1 MGARSATPAPSDGAS
16 APAPEI
22 PTPPTTPLARE
33 VEAYLEHLRLERGLS
48 PHTVSAY
55 RADLARLTAWAAGR
69 GAVRPVALDA
79 ALLEGYLAHLT
90 ARGLAPSSIARGIS
104 AARGFV
110 RHLLDAGDIGHDP
123 TVRLKAPRAS
133 RHLPDAL
140 SEAEVAGLLDPALEA
155 GPLGLRNVAIV
166 ELMYASG
173 LRVSETVG
181 LTLDGIDL
189 HQARVRVTG
198 KGDRERLVPM
208 GAMAVER
215 LFDYLRTARPA
226 LAKGR
231 PARHLF
237 ITARSGP
244 LTRQACW
251 YMIRRRALASG
262 IRAISPHTLRHT
274 FATHLLDHGA
284 DLRVVQTLLG
294 HADIGTTQIY
304 THVSRERLRDVH
316 RRFHPRG

>member
-1 MGARSATPAPSDGAS
+1 MGARSAIPAPPSTGA
-16 APAPEI
+16 AP
-22 PTPPTTPLARE
+22 PPTPLARE
-33 VEAYLEHLRLERGLS
+33 VAAYLEHLRLERGLS
-48 PHTVSAY
+48 PHTVAAY
-55 RADLARLTAWAAGR
+55 RADLERLAAWAARR
-69 GAVRPVALDA
+69 GVTDPDRLDA

-90 ARGLAPSSIARGIS
+90 AQGLAPSSIARGLS
-104 AARGFV
+104 AARGLV
-110 RHLLDAGDIGHDP
+110 RHLLDTGGIGHDP
-123 TVRLKAPRAS
+123 TVRLKAPKAW

-140 SEAEVAGLLDPALEA
+140 SEADVERLLDPALEP
-155 GPLGLRNVAIV
+155 GPLGIRNTAIV

-208 GAMAVER
+208 GGQAVER
-215 LFDYLRTARPA
+215 LFDYLRAARPS

-237 ITARSGP
+237 LTARAGP

-251 YMIRRRALASG
+251 HMIRRRALACG

-284 DLRVVQTLLG
+284 DLRVVQSLLG

-304 THVSRERLRDVH
+304 THVSRERLREVH
-316 RRFHPRG
+316 RRYHPRG